1 MFAFRLASLC
11 ALFFTGFHLW
21 SADAAGP
28 QTLRYTILSN
38 GRTAGTEVD
47 VYGPAGRIDST
58 FEFNDRGRGPKI
70 AADYIVAA
78 DGSPVRVD
86 ITGND
91 YLKAP
96 VDEHFAAEAG
106 VGHWKSTSEDGHAPV
121 PGFYVSINGPAAES
135 AMLVGA
141 LLKAKNAPVKLF
153 PAGEARLERMTE
165 VTVESH
171 GQKLHLTEFA
181 ITGLSF
187 EPQTVWL
194 DDDQHFFGFPGKWFA
209 LLREGWEDTN
219 DQLYSLSRKAQD
231 DRYARLAHEFARRS
245 EHPVAVEHVRLFDSE
260 QATTREDQ
268 TIVILG
274 ERIAMAGPFA
284 AVSVPKDAEII
295 DGTGKTVVP
304 GLFDMHAHAQ
314 AGDGILNIAS
324 GVTTVRDMGNDIDEL
339 RHLQDQWESG
349 SAIGPRVWKA
359 GFIDGHGPYQA
370 PTGLYA
376 DTAEEAQAAVNRYAD
391 LGYIQIKLYSSLN
404 PEFVPGIVRTAHAR
418 GLRVS
423 GHIPNGMIASQF
435 VEAGADEIQHI
446 NFIFLNFIAD
456 KAIDTRTPQR
466 FSAVGDYAAKLD
478 LQSRQ
483 VNDFI
488 ALLLEHHTTVDVTLA
503 TFEGMFT
510 GRPGKV
516 SPDFVPVLN
525 RLPAQVQRF
534 AYTGGLPVTEE
545 NDQLYKDSYQAMLR
559 MTKRMY
565 DAGIPILAG
574 TDATAGIML
583 HRELEL
589 EVEAGIPPA
598 KALQIATFNA
608 ARLLK
613 QEKDLGSIVPGKRAD
628 LVLVEGNPV
637 EHISDIRRSRLVMK
651 NGVAYRSAELYGAAG
666 VKPAD

>member
-1 MFAFRLASLC
+1 MLRLRLASVC
-11 ALFFTGFHLW
+11 ALFLTGFHLW
-21 SADAAGP
+21 AADDGP
-28 QTLRYTILSN
+28 RPLRYTILSN

-47 VYGPAGRIDST
+47 IYGPAGHVDST

-70 AADYIVAA
+70 AAHYIVAA
-78 DGSPVRVD
+78 DGSLLRID

-96 VDEHFAAEAG
+96 VDEHFAVEAG
-106 VGHWKSTSEDGHAPV
+106 VVHWKSTSENGQAPA
-121 PGFYVSINGPAAES
+121 PGFYVSINAPAAEL
-135 AMLVGA
+135 ALLVGA

-165 VTVESH
+165 LTVESH

-181 ITGLSF
+181 VTGLSF

-194 DDDQHFFGFPGKWFA
+194 DDDQHFFGLPGKWFA
-209 LLREGWEDTN
+209 FLREGWEDTN
-219 DQLYSLSRKAQD
+219 DQLYSLGRKAQD
-231 DRYARLAHEFARRS
+231 DRYARLAREFARHPK
-245 EHPVAVEHVRLFDSE
+245 HPVAVEHVRLFDSE

-268 TIVILG
+268 TIVIQG
-274 ERIAMAGPFA
+274 ERITMAGSSTA
-284 AVSVPKDAEII
+284 ISVPKDAEIV

-324 GVTTVRDMGNDIDEL
+324 GVTTVRDMGNDIEEL
-339 RHLQDQWESG
+339 RHLQEQWENG
-349 SAIGPRVWKA
+349 SAIGPRVWKS
-359 GFIDGHGPYQA
+359 GFIDGHGAYQA

-376 DTAEEAQAAVNRYAD
+376 DTAEEAHAAVNRYAD
-391 LGYIQIKLYSSLN
+391 LGYVQIKLYSSLN
-404 PEFVPGIVRTAHAR
+404 PELVPGIVKTAHAR

-446 NFIFLNFIAD
+446 NFIMLNFIVD
-456 KAIDTRTPQR
+456 VIDTRTPAR
-466 FSAVGDYAAKLD
+466 FTAVGANAAKLD

-488 ALLLEHHTTVDVTLA
+488 ALLLQHHTAVDVTLA

-516 SPDFVPVLN
+516 SPDFAPVLN
-525 RLPAQVQRF
+525 RLPAQVQRL
-534 AYTGGLPVTEE
+534 ALTGGLPVTEE
-545 NDQLYKDSYQAMLR
+545 NDQLYRDSYQAMLR

-613 QEKDLGSIVPGKRAD
+613 QETELGSIVPGKRAD
-628 LVLVEGNPV
+628 LVLVEGNPA
-637 EHISDIRRSRLVMK
+637 EHIRDIRRCRLVMK
-651 NGVAYRSAELYGAAG
+651 NGVVYRSAELYGAAG